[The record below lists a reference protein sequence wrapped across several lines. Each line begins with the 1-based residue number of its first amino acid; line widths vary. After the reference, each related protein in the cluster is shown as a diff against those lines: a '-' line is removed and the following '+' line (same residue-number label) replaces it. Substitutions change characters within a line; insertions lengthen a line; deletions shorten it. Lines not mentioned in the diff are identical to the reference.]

1 MGRESRRK
9 YGPGGTH
16 MRSELDYE
24 MPWRPNYEGMT
35 ILMWMA
41 AIPVAAFINWRY
53 ELPESLTFW
62 FAGLAV
68 FKSLLRLPGAW
79 KVWHRNHRLRGFGVR
94 LLGVNDFIRLCQKMP
109 TKLWLGWGFEWQQ
122 RHAQLSHEMLK
133 QDMASLVRPKDGS
146 FGAYW
151 IHGLEP
157 RERDTCLA
165 IEETAGHT
173 LIVGTTGSGK
183 TRTFDLLI
191 TQAILRD
198 ETVIILDPKG
208 DRDLRDA
215 AQRACDLAGKRDS
228 FLSFHPARPDESV
241 RINPLANFTRAS
253 ELASRIAQLIPSES
267 GADPFKA
274 FSQKSLDNIIQG
286 LLIID
291 ERPTLVSLR
300 RYLEGGPASLVA
312 TSLESYFKICLGEH
326 WSAKLPKG
334 RGHGVDAA
342 AQKLVRFYRDVVQ
355 QEHPNQDLD
364 GLVSMFE
371 HDRTHFGKM
380 VASLLPIMNMLTT
393 GSLGPLLSPHEDT
406 GNTRIQMPVTNA
418 FEMIKQKQVVYIG
431 LDSLS
436 DGMVGSAIGSI
447 LLADLASTAGK
458 RYNFGLGSHPVNI
471 FVDEAAEVINDP
483 CIQLLNKGRGA
494 MMRLYIATQTFA
506 DFVART
512 GSEAKARQILANVNN
527 LIALR
532 VLDSET
538 QKYITDNLPLTR
550 LRYIMRTQGVSTHSD
565 NPAMYSGNLGERLME
580 EEGPLFP
587 PQLLGMLP
595 NLHFIAKLS
604 GGRILKGRVPILTS

>member
-1 MGRESRRK
+1 
-9 YGPGGTH
+9 

-24 MPWRPNYEGMT
+24 MPWRPNYEAMSIGIWLSSIPLCYVINWKFGLPQSLT
-35 ILMWMA
+35 GWMA
-41 AIPVAAFINWRY
+41 GAALINIAPKIPAAWR
-53 ELPESLTFW
+53 
-62 FAGLAV
+62 
-68 FKSLLRLPGAW
+68 
-79 KVWHRNHRLRGFGVR
+79 VWHRMHRLKGFGVR
-94 LLGVNDFIRLCQKMP
+94 FLALNQFQKIVRRDP
-109 TKLWLGWGFEWQQ
+109 FGLWMGWGFNWQQ
-122 RHAQLSHEMLK
+122 RHAQLSHEILK
-133 QDMASLVRPKDGS
+133 RDLETMRKPIRGV
-146 FGAYW
+146 FGASW

-157 RERDTCLA
+157 KEQALFMPT
-165 IEETAGHT
+165 EETAGHT

-183 TRTFDLLI
+183 TRCFDLLI

-198 ETVIILDPKG
+198 EAVIILDPKG
-208 DRDLRDA
+208 DRDLRESA
-215 AQRACDLAGKRDS
+215 RRACQLAGKPDR
-228 FLSFHPARPDESV
+228 FVSFHPAEPEESV
-241 RINPLANFTRAS
+241 RIDPLANFTRAS

-267 GADPFKA
+267 GSDPFKA
-274 FSQKSLDNIIQG
+274 FGQKSLDNIIQG
-286 LLIID
+286 LLIVNST
-291 ERPTLVSLR
+291 PSLALLR
-300 RYLEGGPASLVA
+300 RYLEGGPGGLVA
-312 TSLESYFKICLGEH
+312 NSLTHYYRKCYGEK
-326 WSAKLPKG
+326 WASRMPSMRVSG
-334 RGHGVDAA
+334 DDPE
-342 AQKLVRFYRDVVQ
+342 AQKLVRFYRQTVQ
-355 QEHPNQDLD
+355 AEHPSQDLE
-364 GLVSMFE
+364 GLISMFE

-393 GSLGPLLSPHEDT
+393 GSLGQLLSPDESLHTSDT
-406 GNTRIQMPVTNA
+406 RPVMNSA
-418 FEMIKQKQVVYIG
+418 ELIRGRYVAYIG

-436 DGMVGSAIGSI
+436 DSMVGSAIGSI
-447 LLADLASTAGK
+447 LLADLASVAGK
-458 RYNFGLGSHPVNI
+458 RYNFNLQNHPVNV

-550 LRYIMRTQGVSTHSD
+550 LRYIMRTQGVSTHAD

-580 EEGPLFP
+580 EEGALFP

-604 GGRILKGRVPILTS
+604 GGRICKGRIPILTS